1 MANKDNIH
9 VLLIEDDPMVQEV
22 NRMFI
27 EQVEGFKVV
36 GKAGNGVDGLR
47 LIEELRP
54 DIVFLDIFMPSLDG
68 IGTLQQ
74 IRAISLPVD
83 VIVVTAA
90 TDTETLRT
98 MIRYGAIDYIIKPFK
113 LERVKQTLERYRSRA
128 HLLEQGK
135 LITQEAVDEILL
147 SSEGLKEIGH
157 EAPETP
163 SSLHMN
169 ADLPK
174 GLNPNTLKQVLKVMS
189 GHDGTMSAEEVAES
203 VGIARV
209 TARRYLEYLEKI
221 NVVYLE
227 VNYGG
232 IGRPVNRYVL
242 RHEQKDQNK
251 QKA

>member
-1 MANKDNIH
+1 M
-9 VLLIEDDPMVQEV
+9 LIEDDPMVQEV

-27 EQVEGFKVV
+27 EQVDGFEVI

-47 LIEELRP
+47 MIEEDQP
-54 DIVFLDIFMPSLDG
+54 DIVFLDVFMPSLDG
-68 IGTLQQ
+68 ISTLQQ
-74 IRAISLPVD
+74 IRSLSLPVD

-90 TDTETLRT
+90 KDTETLRT

-113 LERVKQTLERYRSRA
+113 LERVIQTLERYKARQL
-128 HLLEQGK
+128 LLEQGK
-135 LITQEAVDEILL
+135 LITQEEVDEILL
-147 SSEGLKEIGH
+147 SSDGLKEIDP
-157 EAPETP
+157 EADSSTP
-163 SSLHMN
+163 LHMN

-174 GLNPNTLKQVLKVMS
+174 GLNPNTLKQVLNVMS
-189 GHDGTMSAEEVAES
+189 GHGGAMSAEQVAES

-242 RHEQKDQNK
+242 RHEQKTK
-251 QKA
+251 TT